1 MYIQRKF
8 SQIEQQ
14 LKVKIE
20 NSLEKFKCAPKK
32 WSSYSIFHLS
42 LKRVIVSTNIFGEN
56 KNIKSPNL
64 FIHPCR
70 IRKIK
75 LPVKLYF
82 CWQSRAI
89 NASLKS
95 CVFSTDF
102 VRIYAQKSFKFKF
115 ACLSGFLFVSIH
127 KTTKRLNLTGPIFCV
142 HLRDPAEFLLL
153 VKSWKVLSG
162 KMSTVIVTENPPFLT
177 QENPR
182 KFVFEI

>member
-1 MYIQRKF
+1 MGAKRPEFLVMYIQRKF

-75 LPVKLYF
+75 LLGKLYF

-127 KTTKRLNLTGPIFCV
+127 KTTKRLNLSGPLFLCPLTWPCGIF
-142 HLRDPAEFLLL
+142 
-153 VKSWKVLSG
+153 
-162 KMSTVIVTENPPFLT
+162 IVG
-177 QENPR
+177 
-182 KFVFEI
+182 